1 MEPGE
6 SNEQNPARGA
16 NVFPED
22 WAWHGVLSSSSSN
35 DPHMEEDHVD
45 MEEHE
50 DVDSKRQQQLRPQ
63 LWKNVPRKALQNI
76 FRRVLA
82 DLPFSRILSF
92 CGAFQPWTDKILSMH
107 FILYSHMHL
116 CMICNPRT
124 GLWESEISSELG
136 FSLAPEKEELQSP
149 DKISQQEFCDRG
161 HLLLSS
167 GVFTEEYFVLFNL
180 LTGRY
185 KRFSSSEIHARRPNF
200 YDSDVLGS
208 TTPSCPKIISAMT
221 ISEVAY
227 RLVLFPSPSDYL
239 LVVQSGFYDSGS
251 VISVGKQHIDSKQAI
266 CVTDLRSS
274 ETWICD
280 EHPEDFSVLFRPSFL
295 LSPGTLVLGFG
306 TCPVGGYRVLTY
318 DVGRKAC
325 AWTDWHADAIR
336 SFPIGTTIA
345 NVSGDHHEVQFFEV
359 RETRR
364 GRRILA
370 PSPFQPLTR
379 GQRSQ
384 NENGSG
390 AQANNTNCTASSPS
404 EIVLARLRKI
414 VSCHERFRRDS
425 VPRKSIE
432 TGLLTREAKPRG
444 DPRESE
450 CESTWKTPQDRKPS
464 EFCTIVRLEDGD
476 FVYHVGILKRSTSE
490 QLEVSVRKQ
499 NRVDGSD
506 HISKWKEWRPLA
518 QESGDLW
525 PTARHFCIFK
535 PSLKWPYE

>member
-45 MEEHE
+45 MDEHE
-50 DVDSKRQQQLRPQ
+50 EVDSKRQQQLRPE
-63 LWKNVPRKALQNI
+63 LWKNLPRKALQNI

-92 CGAFQPWTDKILSMH
+92 CGAFQQWTDKILSMH
-107 FILYSHMHL
+107 YILYSQMHL

-124 GLWESEISSELG
+124 GLWESEISELG
-136 FSLAPEKEELQSP
+136 FSLVPEREELQSP
-149 DKISQQEFCDRG
+149 DKILQQVFCDSG

-167 GVFTEEYFVLFNL
+167 GVFTEEYFVLVNL

-200 YDSDVLGS
+200 YDSKVLGS
-208 TTPSCPKIISAMT
+208 TTPSCSKIISAMT
-221 ISEVAY
+221 ISQVAY

-239 LVVQSGFYDSGS
+239 LVVQSGFYDSAS

-266 CVTDLRSS
+266 CVRDSRSS
-274 ETWICD
+274 ETWIWH
-280 EHPEDFSVLFRPSFL
+280 EHPEDFSVLFGPSFL
-295 LSPGTLVLGFG
+295 LSAGTLVLGFG
-306 TCPVGGYRVLTY
+306 TCPGGGYRVLTY

-336 SFPIGTTIA
+336 NFPIGTTIA

-370 PSPFQPLTR
+370 PSPFQPLTK

-390 AQANNTNCTASSPS
+390 AQANNCTASSPS

-414 VSCHERFRRDS
+414 VSCHERFRKDS
-425 VPRKSIE
+425 IPRKSIE
-432 TGLLTREAKPRG
+432 TGLLKGSEAQRVSKR
-444 DPRESE
+444 
-450 CESTWKTPQDRKPS
+450 
-464 EFCTIVRLEDGD
+464 VR
-476 FVYHVGILKRSTSE
+476 
-490 QLEVSVRKQ
+490 VRKD
-499 NRVDGSD
+499 REETPAS
-506 HISKWKEWRPLA
+506 
-518 QESGDLW
+518 
-525 PTARHFCIFK
+525 
-535 PSLKWPYE
+535 